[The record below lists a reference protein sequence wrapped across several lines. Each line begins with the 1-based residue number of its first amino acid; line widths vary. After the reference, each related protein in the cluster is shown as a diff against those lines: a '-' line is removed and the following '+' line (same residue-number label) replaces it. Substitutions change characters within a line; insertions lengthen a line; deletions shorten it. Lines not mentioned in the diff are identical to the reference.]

1 MNSNSDP
8 SAVYLIRHGDKLGD
22 PSNDKDGGPDL
33 SVRGSARAV
42 ALPSLFMPGPQIAA
56 DAPTAPSC
64 ALDAHGG
71 SFTGVYRAV
80 PQQGVAPPRFRT
92 PEVVYATS
100 PGPDDQAASGG
111 GTETS
116 HRPLETITPLA
127 AALKLTPKT
136 PYSDKLY
143 EKVAHDV
150 RQDYPGQVVLI
161 CWHHGTIQCL
171 AEALGATGVNP
182 WKGTVFDRV
191 WEIDYTQ
198 DPPEFTDHPQS
209 LLFCDAAT

>member
-8 SAVYLIRHGDKLGD
+8 SAVYLIRHGEKLGD
-22 PSNDKDGGPDL
+22 PSNAKDGGPDL

-64 ALDAHGG
+64 ALDAIGG

-92 PEVVYATS
+92 PEVIYATS
-100 PGPDDQAASGG
+100 PGPDDPAASGG

-136 PYSDKLY
+136 TYSDKLY

-191 WEIDYTQ
+191 WEIDYAQ
-198 DPPEFTDHPQS
+198 DPPQFTDHPQS